1 MEKEFNQLD
10 KNKGGMILFNEFID
24 WALRKNLDLEDD
36 IDLEE

>member
-1 MEKEFNQLD
+1 MGTEFNQLD
-10 KNKGGMILFNEFID
+10 KNKAGMILFNEFID